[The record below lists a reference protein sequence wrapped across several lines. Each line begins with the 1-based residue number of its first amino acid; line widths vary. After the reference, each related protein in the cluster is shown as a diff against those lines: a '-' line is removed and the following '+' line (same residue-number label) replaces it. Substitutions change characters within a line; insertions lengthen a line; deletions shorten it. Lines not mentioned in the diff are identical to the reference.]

1 MTVSG
6 VGDAFASAA
15 GGSLLLAAP
24 VAALAGLISFAS
36 PCCLPLVPGYL
47 SYVTGLSGATA
58 DETAARSRRTV
69 LAGALLFVLGFS
81 AVFVASGALFGALG
95 DSLLRHS
102 SILTRIFGVM
112 SILMGVAFLGVIPM
126 ANRQAKLRFQP
137 RMGVAGAPLLGV
149 VFGLGWTPCLGPTL
163 AVIQTL
169 AFNEGTAAR
178 GALLTFIYSLGL
190 GIPFIALALGFS
202 KATRAVGFFRRHAR
216 AVTRIGGG
224 LLILVG
230 TLLVTGAWDTFTIW
244 LRVHYIGTFTTT
256 V

>member
-1 MTVSG
+1 MTPQG
-6 VGDAFASAA
+6 VGDAFANAA

-24 VAALAGLISFAS
+24 VAALAGLVSFLS

-47 SYVTGLSGATA
+47 SYLTGLSGATA
-58 DETAARSRRTV
+58 DQAAARSRRIV
-69 LAGALLFVLGFS
+69 VAGAVLFVLGFS

-95 DSLLRHS
+95 GALLRHAPV
-102 SILTRIFGVM
+102 LTRIFGVVA
-112 SILMGVAFLGVIPM
+112 ILMGVAFLGLIPM
-126 ANRQAKLRFQP
+126 TNREVRLRYRPQ
-137 RMGVAGAPLLGV
+137 MGVAGAPLLGV

-169 AFNEGTAAR
+169 AFNQGTAVR

-202 KATRAVGFFRRHAR
+202 RATRGVAFFRRHAR
-216 AVTRIGGG
+216 AVTRVGGG
-224 LLILVG
+224 MLIIVG
-230 TLLVTGAWDTFTIW
+230 LLLVTGAWDDFTIW
-244 LRVHYIGTFTTT
+244 LRVHYIGKFTTS